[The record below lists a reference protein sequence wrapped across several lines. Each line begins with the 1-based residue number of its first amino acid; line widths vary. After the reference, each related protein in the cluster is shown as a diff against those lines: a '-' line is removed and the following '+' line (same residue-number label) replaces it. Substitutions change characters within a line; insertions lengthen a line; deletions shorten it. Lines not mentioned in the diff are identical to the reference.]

1 MQIGRKDIA
10 WNAAGTFMRVA
21 SGVIILPI
29 VLRTFPKEEYG
40 LWTIFIYVGTIAAL
54 LDFGFSNAFG
64 RNITYIFS
72 GVKELKKKGYVTV
85 PQYDKSIDFGLL
97 KSVIVAMKKYYAA
110 LAGIFLL
117 LFGVASPFY
126 LPYILNKNNYEG
138 DHQTVWIA
146 WMIYGVLVSYQLY
159 TFYYSSLLTG
169 RGMVKR
175 NQQAIILGQSVRI
188 LAIYILVLL
197 NFGLIALVIGQ
208 FLGDFVTRSISRL
221 FFYDKNIRKE
231 LSGATFVKS
240 TEILGI
246 MFPNAA
252 RIGITTLGGLLITK
266 AAVPIASLYL
276 PLEMI
281 GSFGVTK
288 MMIDLIA
295 SIGGIWFLT
304 FYPKITSYRV
314 NNEFDHLKRTY
325 IKGKLFLILSFIV
338 CGTGLVLVGTDV
350 FEFINSKTDLLPSP
364 MIIVMLIFIFLES
377 NHILSAQML
386 LTKNEVPFVKASIL
400 TGVATVIL
408 IFFGLKYT
416 HLGVWV
422 MFLASGITQIVY
434 SNWKWPIMVVQD
446 LHLTS
451 KDCTWVVKDFWKEN
465 KLILKLRK

>member
-40 LWTIFIYVGTIAAL
+40 LWTIFIYVGTIASL

-72 GVKELKKKGYVTV
+72 GVKELKKQGYVSV
-85 PQYDKSIDFGLL
+85 PQNDKSIDFGLL

-117 LFGVASPFY
+117 LFGIASPFY
-126 LPYILNKNNYEG
+126 LPYILQNNNYEG
-138 DHQTVWIA
+138 DHKSVWIA
-146 WMIYGVLVSYQLY
+146 WLIYGVLVAYQLY
-159 TFYYSSLLTG
+159 TYYYSSLLTG

-175 NQQAIILGQSVRI
+175 NQQAIIIGQSVRI

-208 FLGDFVTRSISRL
+208 FLGDYITRTISRL
-221 FFYDKNIRKE
+221 FFYDKNIKKE
-231 LSGATFVKS
+231 LAGATSVKT
-240 TEILGI
+240 TEILSI

-266 AAVPIASLYL
+266 AAVPVASLYL

-314 NNEFDHLKRTY
+314 NNEFEHLKRTY
-325 IKGKLFLILSFIV
+325 IKGKISLIFAFIIF
-338 CGTGLVLVGTDV
+338 GTGLVLLGNYALDL
-350 FEFINSKTDLLPSP
+350 INSKTELLPISI
-364 MIIVMLIFIFLES
+364 IIVLLIVVFLES
-377 NHILSAQML
+377 NHVLSAQML
-386 LTKNEVPFVKASIL
+386 LTKNEVPFAKASIL
-400 TGVATVIL
+400 TGLATIIL
-408 IFFGLKYT
+408 LFLGLKYA
-416 HLGVWV
+416 HLGAWS
-422 MFLASGITQIVY
+422 MFLAPGIADIVY
-434 SNWKWPIMVVQD
+434 QNWKWPFEV
-446 LHLTS
+446 
-451 KDCTWVVKDFWKEN
+451 WKELNIRCGDFFNVFKMIISNN
-465 KLILKLRK
+465 KI

>member
-29 VLRTFPKEEYG
+29 VLRTFPKAEYG

-85 PQYDKSIDFGLL
+85 PQNDKSIDFGLL

-126 LPYILNKNNYEG
+126 LPYILQKNNYQG
-138 DHQTVWIA
+138 DHKAVWIA
-146 WMIYGVLVSYQLY
+146 WLIYGVLVAYQLY
-159 TFYYSSLLTG
+159 TYYYSSLLTG
-169 RGMVKR
+169 RGLIKR
-175 NQQAIILGQSVRI
+175 NQQAIIIGQAVRI
-188 LAIYILVLL
+188 LVIYVLILM

-208 FLGDFVTRSISRL
+208 FLGDFITRTISRL

-231 LSGATFVKS
+231 LAGANTVNTK
-240 TEILGI
+240 EILSI

-252 RIGITTLGGLLITK
+252 RIGITTLGGLLITR

-276 PLEMI
+276 PLETI

-288 MMIDLIA
+288 MMIDLIV
-295 SIGGIWFLT
+295 SIGGIWFFT

-314 NNEFDHLKRTY
+314 NNEFDHLKRMY
-325 IKGKLFLILSFIV
+325 IKGKFSLILAFVI
-338 CGTGLVLVGTDV
+338 CGTGLVLFGNEVLD
-350 FEFINSKTDLLPSP
+350 FINSKTELLPVP
-364 MIIVMLIFIFLES
+364 MIIVMLIVYFFES
-377 NHILSAQML
+377 NHALSAQML
-386 LTKNEVPFVKASIL
+386 LTKNEVPFAKASIIS
-400 TGVATVIL
+400 GVATIIML
-408 IFFGLKYT
+408 FLGLKYT
-416 HLGVWV
+416 HFGVWI
-422 MFLASGITQIVY
+422 MFLAPGIAQIVY
-434 SNWKWPIMVVQD
+434 NNWKWPLLTAQD
-446 LHLTS
+446 LKLRP
-451 KDCTWVVKDFWKEN
+451 KDFFLVIKNFWKEN
-465 KLILKLRK
+465 KYIIIK